1 MNGELD
7 ELAQAA
13 AGVLVAALASD
24 SAEAAEHWFAGVIG
38 QERRL
43 SATRAELAAAVGP
56 SRAQV
61 AQAAVTTWAYRLR
74 DILEENPAVALPLRA
89 VVAAQRQ
96 EAAPA
101 PPAPAP
107 PAPVP
112 AAPVPPAPVPAA
124 PSVPGGPPGG
134 AYPDLVGR
142 PQAPAEAPFSPSPRR
157 KPTGAVAAITA
168 VAVIAVAALVGW
180 QAHWPPALF
189 PAASPVLPAGTS
201 TVSIKSTSITMTRD
215 SQGRPT
221 GPIDG
226 QGNLVAQKEQG
237 TIDGLV
243 LTGTGGFDLAQFSL
257 PSQTSPVC
265 DGESGLEST
274 GTLGGTAYHVV
285 MTCVP
290 SAQQNPA
297 NYTQSYTGEWGSRP
311 IHMTATISS
320 ATESRAQLSGT
331 IGSQQ
336 VTATINL
343 TPGGYEG
350 GGTPPPGTLENIE
363 SGTITVS

>member
-1 MNGELD
+1 
-7 ELAQAA
+7 
-13 AGVLVAALASD
+13 
-24 SAEAAEHWFAGVIG
+24 
-38 QERRL
+38 
-43 SATRAELAAAVGP
+43 
-56 SRAQV
+56 
-61 AQAAVTTWAYRLR
+61 
-74 DILEENPAVALPLRA
+74 
-89 VVAAQRQ
+89 
-96 EAAPA
+96 
-101 PPAPAP
+101 
-107 PAPVP
+107 
-112 AAPVPPAPVPAA
+112 
-124 PSVPGGPPGG
+124 
-134 AYPDLVGR
+134 
-142 PQAPAEAPFSPSPRR
+142 
-157 KPTGAVAAITA
+157 
-168 VAVIAVAALVGW
+168 
-180 QAHWPPALF
+180 
-189 PAASPVLPAGTS
+189 
-201 TVSIKSTSITMTRD
+201 VSIKSTSITMTYD

-297 NYTQSYTGEWGSRP
+297 NYTQSYTGAWGSLP

-320 ATESRAQLSGT
+320 ATESPAQLSGT

-343 TPGGYEG
+343 KPGGYEG
-350 GGTPPPGTLENIE
+350 GGTPPAGTLENTE